1 MSVPRSGWSTGSGC
15 PPLEPESRSNF
26 RVFYHSSVEN
36 ENTSKVP
43 IFNPEPITA
52 HCFKQFKQK
61 DFHLPQSRRRI
72 IIVPG
77 KEDQGPTNATP
88 QPHAPLQPAPRC
100 KALEAED
107 IQEQQEDRKTWLSKK
122 LMLKKELESFG
133 DLKRW
138 LENKPSVTP
147 VEAKALNKVREQ
159 QATQLGDHLTLIR
172 TAKEVLQLSPRRMV
186 PQLRL
191 PRPSS
196 LSALYSY
203 LYSRK
208 IEILDLFNKVDRS
221 KYQKITRE
229 QFILALKAIRV
240 PLMQQEVE
248 DVVIYLGSL
257 GKHNTITLDIVTTT
271 YRKWALTQQRS
282 TVPTAREFF
291 LLARQKIPLQ
301 ASLKRQKVDSVS
313 QPRQMD
319 LLTVPEVDTKTE
331 ARPLTLEEMEDVGK
345 RYRERKRLQK
355 HLIPSIQYTERCR
368 LVRCGNERID
378 EHCLPSTL
386 SGEMREMVDR
396 TRRDT
401 FLVYLQCWKLC
412 EFYSL
417 PLTEDILM
425 RALLYPG
432 DKIIFQRDQVR
443 PLRQPGGYYSD
454 KKAFAWNRSLHLAQG
469 LEPGYK
475 KMDKTDKLSTAS
487 AFSLPL
493 AACPLPPLRVQGLAL
508 RCACGVLCQ
517 CHLWQ
522 VSEEQGQLPCP
533 ARSAADARVTFF
545 SSESH
550 WARPRTAGALLH
562 LPRCRGRAGSRLAL
576 PGEESLPGAWPG
588 SQTSLCL
595 FLDHLL
601 G

>member
-1 MSVPRSGWSTGSGC
+1 MG
-15 PPLEPESRSNF
+15 

-43 IFNPEPITA
+43 VFNLEPVTA

-77 KEDQGPTNATP
+77 KQDRGPTHATP
-88 QPHAPLQPAPRC
+88 QPHAPPQPAPRC

-107 IQEQQEDRKTWLSKK
+107 IQEPQEDWKTWLSKK
-122 LMLKKELESFG
+122 LTLKKELESFG

-147 VEAKALNKVREQ
+147 VEAKALNKVREE
-159 QATQLGDHLTLIR
+159 QAARLGDHLTLIR
-172 TAKEVLQLSPRRMV
+172 TVKEVLQTPPRRMV

-203 LYSRK
+203 LHSRK

-248 DVVIYLGSL
+248 DIVIYLGSL

-282 TVPTAREFF
+282 TVPTAREYF
-291 LLARQKIPLQ
+291 LSARQKISLQ
-301 ASLKRQKVDSVS
+301 ASLKAQKADSDS

-368 LVRCGNERID
+368 LVRCGCERID

-454 KKAFAWNRSLHLAQG
+454 KKAFAWNRSLHQVQG

-475 KMDKTDKLSTAS
+475 KMDKTDKKTPKKLKKMLFKEFEEFTRKLKGKRSSGSQQHT
-487 AFSLPL
+487 
-493 AACPLPPLRVQGLAL
+493 CPSSFWP
-508 RCACGVLCQ
+508 
-517 CHLWQ
+517 
-522 VSEEQGQLPCP
+522 GQLLDKLQLYLPTVIADGSLVLFSRVRPERHAYP
-533 ARSAADARVTFF
+533 ATYHPDR
-545 SSESH
+545 
-550 WARPRTAGALLH
+550 W
-562 LPRCRGRAGSRLAL
+562 
-576 PGEESLPGAWPG
+576 WPVKDN
-588 SQTSLCL
+588 SYMVHAYYDSTKVYHI
-595 FLDHLL
+595 D
-601 G
+601 